1 MKIYLTG
8 YTGFIGNSLYQTLSS
23 KYEIIRVNLRKVNFL
38 NNEELNDFLNIF
50 NDSNI
55 VINCAAKLKPQ
66 NKNDFFLNEQFPN
79 ILSNHL
85 QSKNK
90 NSKII
95 HLSTINVLI
104 EERKDLYTISKK
116 KGEENLKNNN
126 CTVIRLPLIYK
137 EKNGEILNEGNFC
150 IFFKYL
156 DLKLPFYPM
165 IYPGHTYEALEI
177 SKFINFLEIN
187 FLKENNFKRYFNISG
202 ERKRTLWDFFEII
215 AKQKHKRT
223 FKLSIS
229 KLIPSILNTLFMK
242 KDNFFQQFVKI
253 DNSNF
258 KEIKTVVK

>member
-1 MKIYLTG
+1 MQKKKSSYAQFSVFTTAGTPVFNEYKDKINISKFEEFTQWQLVFDHDNLSKQDITELLDYSLKEYYTNPLWIIHFIKSQIKIFMKIYLTG

-38 NNEELNDFLNIF
+38 NNDELNDFLNIF

-66 NKNDFFLNEQFPN
+66 NKNDFFINEQFPN

-116 KGEENLKNNN
+116 KGEENLK
-126 CTVIRLPLIYK
+126 I
-137 EKNGEILNEGNFC
+137 
-150 IFFKYL
+150 
-156 DLKLPFYPM
+156 
-165 IYPGHTYEALEI
+165 
-177 SKFINFLEIN
+177 
-187 FLKENNFKRYFNISG
+187 
-202 ERKRTLWDFFEII
+202 II
-215 AKQKHKRT
+215 A
-223 FKLSIS
+223 L
-229 KLIPSILNTLFMK
+229 
-242 KDNFFQQFVKI
+242 
-253 DNSNF
+253 
-258 KEIKTVVK
+258 